1 MLRNDVIQ
9 SVNQFWFSE
18 RDMRGALLKVSD
30 AEHLIFIVLFT
41 LNRLDV
47 VIQMNGDVFPVV
59 GDRFAAEQVQH
70 SFQIGKSIGLLPGDK
85 MKPPPVSSHQIV
97 DDNFITKFTGGVGFV
112 IPVQPSEDVDHPS
125 LKHLIRHCCKVSD
138 EAAFCLIQRPYIS
151 KTLLTR
157 RISPRGSP

>member
-125 LKHLIRHCCKVSD
+125 LKHLI
-138 EAAFCLIQRPYIS
+138 LILVQLFKCAQDVRFADFRKIIV
-151 KTLLTR
+151 LQ
-157 RISPRGSP
+157 